1 MQPDCYLIRPE
12 FEINNQSIAEYIE
25 QGKLIYGLEILS
37 PATWYRKLQTV
48 TENKSIRLNPIL
60 VHERVEL
67 IRCIIANKDIKEST
81 NDDFEDEYRGIKFQ
95 IHAGDI
101 IAIGE
106 ARSFDALYQNDVI
119 KNGSSIVSIGG
130 DETTKEIICDY
141 SGSVITITLPAE
153 QYDDYKE
160 CGYLKAKYKTLN
172 AILTVPALVEAIGI
186 IANDEDNP
194 DHTSG
199 FEKKAWY
206 KTIVVNLKRAAEN
219 NEAKYRQLLK
229 KPVTSAELLLGNNY
243 ASALQ
248 YVNSIE

>member
-1 MQPDCYLIRPE
+1 M
-12 FEINNQSIAEYIE
+12 
-25 QGKLIYGLEILS
+25 
-37 PATWYRKLQTV
+37 
-48 TENKSIRLNPIL
+48 
-60 VHERVEL
+60 
-67 IRCIIANKDIKEST
+67 
-81 NDDFEDEYRGIKFQ
+81 
-95 IHAGDI
+95 
-101 IAIGE
+101 
-106 ARSFDALYQNDVI
+106 
-119 KNGSSIVSIGG
+119 
-130 DETTKEIICDY
+130 
-141 SGSVITITLPAE
+141 
-153 QYDDYKE
+153 
-160 CGYLKAKYKTLN
+160 N